1 MKTININTKNIGD
14 IPAQESIILNGMAGN
29 ENCTVTYNGEI
40 IIEGLQLLERTVT
53 VKGEEIT
60 VGKLFDTKDG
70 ALELCAREIYFPR
83 LSYPDLEVSLLGF
96 GEYRENYNLKDLF
109 GTYFCFDE
117 VSNTY
122 LRKDFIKKET
132 PKQYVKH

>member
-29 ENCTVTYNGEI
+29 ENCTVTY
-40 IIEGLQLLERTVT
+40 
-53 VKGEEIT
+53 KGEEIT